1 MASVAEVWR
10 YPVKSMA
17 GERLSSCEVAATGV
31 VGDRRWAL
39 VDGSPNRAGKPL
51 TIREDDRLMTY
62 RARFADGRAE
72 VLTPRGDVAL
82 IDSSLVSRLASE
94 TSRPLTLR
102 ELEGANFDDSPILV
116 VNLATVASFGVEAGM
131 DVDHRRFRANF
142 YVDGLAPEEELAWIG
157 GRVAV
162 GEAELE
168 VVSRCERCVVIT
180 KDPDT
185 TATTPE
191 LLRILTQTRE
201 TCMGVY
207 CRVTR
212 PGRVATGDQVRLVAN
227 L

>member
-17 GERLSSCEVAATGV
+17 GERLASCQVAETGLL
-31 VGDRRWAL
+31 GDRRWAL

-51 TIREDDRLMTY
+51 TIREEDQLMTY
-62 RARFADGRAE
+62 RAHLADGGVE
-72 VLTPRGDVAL
+72 VVTPRGEVGTMDGRM
-82 IDSSLVSRLASE
+82 VSRLAAE
-94 TSRPLTLR
+94 TARPLTLR
-102 ELEGANFDDSPILV
+102 ELEGGNFDDSPVLI
-116 VNLATVASFGVEAGM
+116 VNLATVAAFGVEAGM
-131 DVDHRRFRANF
+131 EVDHRRFRANL

-157 GRVAV
+157 RRVAV
-162 GEAELE
+162 GAAELE
-168 VVSRCERCVVIT
+168 VVSRCERCVIIT

-191 LLRILTQTRE
+191 LLRVLTQTRE

-212 PGRVATGDQVRLVAN
+212 PGRVAAGDHVSLV
-227 L
+227 

>member
-82 IDSSLVSRLASE
+82 MDGSLVSRLASE